1 MANNDYPTAQVQ
13 STSGLSLIWIIPL
26 TAALIGG
33 WLVYK
38 YYSERGTMITITF
51 DQASGIEAKKTAIRY
66 KDIQVGRVQKL
77 RLTSDLKKVVVIAE
91 IFPEMAQNLGS
102 NTRFWVERPRLT
114 LQGVSGLE
122 TLLSG
127 VHIGIDPGKKS
138 PAKEYYDGLATA
150 PLITT
155 NEKGSLFVLNS
166 QNLGSLDIGSPV
178 YYHKIR
184 VGEVTAYKLNTA
196 TGKVDVSIYVHAP
209 YDKKIKSNTRFWN
222 ASGLDINLSTSGVS
236 MRMESLISLLIGGIA
251 FETPK
256 DKVGYAI
263 TDKTK
268 FKLYDSYKLANDNT
282 ERLEKLFYVMY
293 FDDSLHGLSTD
304 SVIEFSGVKV
314 GKVESILLQKMQ
326 NNTQVKTLVKASLY
340 IDKFSE
346 KNQRA
351 EAEHTLQN
359 LVSNGLQAQLTVDSL
374 ITGAQFISLNMPKKP
389 LHLQEKQHVFALLPT
404 ALHDPS
410 VFPTKDASASILNF
424 DASEITAEL
433 NKAISSVTALLNSQD
448 VKKTL
453 KGVATTAESIAKIT
467 KKLDQKGFSGKL
479 VNTLTTAQKTAD
491 DLSHLLAS
499 ADRTISVLQK
509 DGSIALRTISNV
521 SNKLQKDISTSL
533 QTFNNV
539 SNKLQKDA
547 STSMHT
553 FNNVSSKLQKDASLS
568 MRTFNNVSNKL
579 QKDASLSMRT
589 FNNVSKKLQKDAST
603 SMRTFNNVSNKLQ
616 KDLSVSLRTF
626 NNVSNKLQQDAHK
639 TMRHIDNT
647 TIVVNKSLKA
657 TLSEDSALQ
666 YRLQQLINDL
676 GEASRSFSTLADTL
690 QRKPNSVIFG
700 K

>member
-1 MANNDYPTAQVQ
+1 MSNNDYPTAQIQ
-13 STSGLSLIWIIPL
+13 TTSGFSLIWIIPL
-26 TAALIGG
+26 TAMLIGG

-51 DQASGIEAKKTAIRY
+51 DKASGIEAKKTAIRY

-91 IFPEMAQNLGS
+91 IFPEMAQNLGG

-114 LQGVSGLE
+114 LQGISGLE

-138 PAKEYYDGLATA
+138 PAREYYDGLPAA
-150 PLITT
+150 PLVTT
-155 NEKGSLFVLNS
+155 DEKGSLLVLNS
-166 QNLGSLDIGSPV
+166 HHLGSLDIGSPI

-184 VGEVTAYKLNTA
+184 VGEVTDYKLNMDT
-196 TGKVDVSIYVHAP
+196 TNVDVSVYIHAP

-222 ASGLDINLSTSGVS
+222 ASGMDINLSTSGVS
-236 MRMESLISLLIGGIA
+236 VRMESLVSLLVGGIA
-251 FETPK
+251 FETPQN
-256 DKVGYAI
+256 KVGYEI

-268 FKLYDSYKLANDNT
+268 FKLYNSYKLANDNT

-314 GKVESILLQKMQ
+314 GKVESILLAKMQ
-326 NNTQVKTLVKASLY
+326 NNTQVKTLVKISLY
-340 IDKFSE
+340 IDQFSDN
-346 KNQRA
+346 NQRA
-351 EAEHTLQN
+351 EAESTLQN

-374 ITGAQFISLNMPKKP
+374 ITGAQFIALNMPKKS
-389 LHLQEKQHVFALLPT
+389 LHLQEKKHIFALLPT
-404 ALHDPS
+404 GIHDPS
-410 VFPTKDASASILNF
+410 VFPTKDAPSSLLNF
-424 DASEITAEL
+424 DASEITTEL
-433 NKAISSVTALLNSQD
+433 NKAIASVTALLNSQD

-453 KGVATTAESIAKIT
+453 RGVASTAESIAKIT
-467 KKLDQKGFSGKL
+467 KKLDQKGFSGEL
-479 VNTLTTAQKTAD
+479 INTLTIAQKTAD

-499 ADRTISVLQK
+499 TEKTITVLQK
-509 DGSIALRTISNV
+509 DGSTTLRTFNNV
-521 SNKLQKDISTSL
+521 SNKLQEDISTSL

-539 SNKLQKDA
+539 SNKLQKEA
-547 STSMHT
+547 ST
-553 FNNVSSKLQKDASLS
+553 S

-579 QKDASLSMRT
+579 QKEASTSMRT
-589 FNNVSKKLQKDAST
+589 FNNVSNKLQKEAST
-603 SMRTFNNVSNKLQ
+603 SMHTFNNVSNKLQ

-626 NNVSNKLQQDAHK
+626 NNVSNKLQQDTRK
-639 TMRHIDNT
+639 TLRHIDNT

-690 QRKPNSVIFG
+690 QRKPNAVIFG

>member
-1 MANNDYPTAQVQ
+1 MPDNDYPTAQVQ
-13 STSGLSLIWIIPL
+13 TTSGFSLIWIIPL

-33 WLVYK
+33 WLIYK

-51 DQASGIEAKKTAIRY
+51 DQAFGIEAKKTAIRY

-77 RLTSDLKKVVVIAE
+77 RLTSDLKKVVVVAE
-91 IFPEMAQNLGS
+91 IFPEMALNLGA

-114 LQGVSGLE
+114 LQGVSGLD

-127 VHIGIDPGKKS
+127 VHIGIDPGEKS
-138 PAKEYYDGLATA
+138 PPREYYDGLATA

-155 NEKGSLFVLNS
+155 DKKGSSLVLNS
-166 QNLGSLDIGSPV
+166 HDLGSLNIGSPV
-178 YYHKIR
+178 YYQKIH
-184 VGEVTAYKLNTA
+184 VGEVTAYKLNPD
-196 TGKVDVSIYVHAP
+196 TGNVDISIYVHAP

-222 ASGLDINLSTSGVS
+222 TSGIDMNLSTSGISVH
-236 MRMESLISLLIGGIA
+236 MESLISLLIGGIA
-251 FETPK
+251 FKTPK
-256 DKVGYAI
+256 DKIGYAP
-263 TDKTK
+263 TNKTK

-293 FDDSLHGLSTD
+293 FDDSLHGLSTN

-314 GKVESILLQKMQ
+314 GKVESILLERMQ
-326 NNTQVKTLVKASLY
+326 QNTQVKTLVKVSLY
-340 IDKFSE
+340 IDKFSD

-359 LVSNGLQAQLTVDSL
+359 LVSNGLRAQLTVDSL

-389 LHLQEKQHVFALLPT
+389 QHLQKKKHIFALLPT
-404 ALHDPS
+404 ELHQPS
-410 VFPTKDASASILNF
+410 VFPTKDTPVSLLNF
-424 DASEITAEL
+424 DASEITTEL
-433 NKAISSVTALLNSQD
+433 NKAISSITALLNSQD
-448 VKKTL
+448 VRKTL
-453 KGVATTAESIAKIT
+453 KGVASTSESIARIS
-467 KKLDQKGFSGKL
+467 KKLDQKGFSGEL
-479 VNTLTTAQKTAD
+479 VNTLITAQKTAN
-491 DLSHLLAS
+491 DLSRLLAN
-499 ADRTISVLQK
+499 ADKTISILQK
-509 DGSIALRTISNV
+509 DGSTTLRTISNV

-533 QTFNNV
+533 
-539 SNKLQKDA
+539 
-547 STSMHT
+547 H
-553 FNNVSSKLQKDASLS
+553 
-568 MRTFNNVSNKL
+568 TFNNVSNKL

-589 FNNVSKKLQKDAST
+589 FNNVSNKLQQDASL

-626 NNVSNKLQQDAHK
+626 NNVSNKLQQDASR
-639 TMRHIDNT
+639 TLRHINNT
-647 TIVVNKSLKA
+647 SIVVNKSLKA

-676 GEASRSFSTLADTL
+676 SEASRSFSTLADTL